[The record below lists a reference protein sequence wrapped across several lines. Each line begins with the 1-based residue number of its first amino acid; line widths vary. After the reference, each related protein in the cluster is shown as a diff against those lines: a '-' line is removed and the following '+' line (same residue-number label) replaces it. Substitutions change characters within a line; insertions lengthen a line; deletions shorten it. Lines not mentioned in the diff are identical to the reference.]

1 MSKLPPSYDAKT
13 REAHWQKRWEELGV
27 YHFRDDLPKAKTYV
41 IDTPPPTVSGVLHM
55 GHIFS
60 YTQADFIAR
69 YKRMR
74 GFDVFYPM
82 GFDDNGL
89 PTERLVEKTKN
100 VRGSAMKREDFVAL
114 CREVVKDAEDEFRK
128 LFTGVALSVDWNL
141 LYQTVSDEVTALS
154 QASFLDLVSKNECY
168 RDFRPGYWDWVDQ
181 TAIATAEIEEKE
193 LQGVQITIPFGIME
207 KDAKNSSFDALPKVH
222 VMTTRPELLGACVAL
237 MVHPDDKAKYE
248 GKLAVSPL
256 FNVIVPICF
265 DEKVDKEKG
274 TGFVMCCSWGDDTD
288 KEWIAK
294 HNLAWRP
301 LIGKDGRL
309 SSLRGAKSDEAIQ
322 FNAGRNG
329 GINQQN
335 CLNLAAANAAFAAL
349 ENSKLIRDVKNEN
362 SAKGKAIKLLEEAG
376 LLIPQGEKGE
386 LVIHK
391 TQMVK
396 CAERSGSA
404 IEIIPTSQWFVKL
417 TDKKEALKKKGAE
430 VNWNPPHMKI
440 RLDQWIDGLKE
451 DWCISRQRFF
461 GVPFP
466 VWYDKDGKAMYAD
479 PSQLPVDP
487 LRDKPKGYE
496 NIELTPDVDVMDT
509 WATSSIT
516 PYINAKGFGNNSN
529 PESPVPN
536 PKLLPADLRPQ
547 AHEIIRTWAFYTIA
561 KAHLHTNSI
570 PWKDIMISGWCLAA
584 DKTKMSKSKGNVVTP
599 VALIE
604 DKGADAVRYW
614 ASTSRLATD
623 TAFSED
629 LLKIGK
635 KLVGKIWNASNLIAQ
650 LPTTHN
656 PQPTTL
662 EELERWILS
671 RLHLAVVKA
680 TEAFDRLEY
689 CDARVAIE
697 NFFWNDFCDN
707 YLELVK
713 TRAYE
718 GNASAHT
725 TLQICLNTILRLFA
739 PFVPHVTEEVYSHL
753 FADKGSVHARGN
765 WPVATEYCYDAK
777 AERTGTAAVEILEII
792 RKTKSEANVSIK
804 FPVNQ
809 LVLKPLGEL
818 SFQALAGVLGDLK
831 SAGTVSQ
838 IVPMPPGLNAGTS
851 TKSGDFLVQ
860 VVLAEVA
867 QKTDEKTANAAGF
880 SVTSVSGNGDDREL
894 RAELQEAGNTLDA
907 EGLRYGVGT
916 VNAEVKEA
924 YKVAKVAMDKAGQ
937 EKGR

>member
-1 MSKLPPSYDAKT
+1 MITTLPKQYDPKIS
-13 REAHWQKRWEELGV
+13 EPHWQEKWEAMGV
-27 YHFRDDLPKAKTYV
+27 YAFRDDKPKAETFV

-89 PTERLVEKTKN
+89 PTERLVEKTKS
-100 VRGSAMKREDFVAL
+100 VRGSAMPRAEFVAL
-114 CREVVKDAEDEFRK
+114 CREVVKDAEAEFRK
-128 LFTGVALSVDWNL
+128 LFTGVALSVDWKQ
-141 LYQTVSDEVTALS
+141 LYQTVSERVIALS

-193 LQGVQITIPFGIME
+193 LQGVQITIPFGIMNAGE
-207 KDAKNSSFDALPKVH
+207 RKSFDELEKVH

-248 GKLAVSPL
+248 GKVAVSPL
-256 FNVIVPICF
+256 FNVIVPICA

-301 LIGKDGRL
+301 LIGKDGRIALDKTPIVL
-309 SSLRGAKSDEAIQ
+309 SNGTTMDVIQ
-322 FNAGRNG
+322 FRAGREG
-329 GINQQN
+329 GEVSSVTSGINGSHISSEN
-335 CLNLAAANAAFAAL
+335 CLDFAAAKEAFDKL
-349 ENSKLIRDVKNEN
+349 ENTKLIRDVKNEN
-362 SAKGKAIKLLEEAG
+362 SAKGKALKLLEEAD
-376 LLIPQGEKGE
+376 LLIPQGEKAE
-386 LVIHK
+386 KIIHK

-404 IEIIPTSQWFVKL
+404 IEIVPSSQWFVKL

-430 VNWNPPHMKI
+430 VTWHPQHMKI

-466 VWYDKDGKAMYAD
+466 VWYSKRDDEFGKPIYAD
-479 PSQLPVDP
+479 VLQLPIDP
-487 LRDKPKGYE
+487 TTTPPTGYSMDE
-496 NIELTPDVDVMDT
+496 VTPDIDVMDT
-509 WATSSIT
+509 WATSSISPQINTQGEGLGIRDWGLKSTDT
-516 PYINAKGFGNNSN
+516 PN
-529 PESPVPN
+529 PQSLKPN
-536 PKLLPADLRPQ
+536 PKLFPADLRPQ

-561 KAHLHTNSI
+561 KAHLHSDMI
-570 PWKDIMISGWCLAA
+570 PWKNIMISGWCLAA

-650 LPTTHN
+650 LPAA
-656 PQPTTL
+656 PTDGTVTEML
-662 EELERWILS
+662 DKWIIS
-671 RLHLAVVKA
+671 RLHIAVTKA
-680 TEAFDRLEY
+680 TNAFEEFEY

-697 NFFWNDFCDN
+697 DFFWNDFCDN

-713 TRAYE
+713 SRAYND
-718 GNASAHT
+718 GAGQASALT
-725 TLQICLNTILRLFA
+725 ALTLCLDAVLRLFA
-739 PFVPHVTEEVYSHL
+739 PFVPHVTEEIYAHL
-753 FADKGSVHARGN
+753 FVGKGSIHARGN
-765 WPVATEYCYDAK
+765 WPLTSDYAYDEAAEK
-777 AERTGTAAVEILEII
+777 AGSAALEVLEAV
-792 RKTKSEANVSIK
+792 RKAKSEAGVSIK
-804 FPVNQ
+804 TPV
-809 LVLKPLGEL
+809 EL
-818 SFQALAGVLGDLK
+818 LEVAENSGKIVDIEQVRGD
-831 SAGTVSQ
+831 
-838 IVPMPPGLNAGTS
+838 
-851 TKSGDFLVQ
+851 
-860 VVLAEVA
+860 VLAA
-867 QKTDEKTANAAGF
+867 ANAADLRQVINESLKNTGQTSLF
-880 SVTSVSGNGDDREL
+880 HVTVHLSV
-894 RAELQEAGNTLDA
+894 A
-907 EGLRYGVGT
+907 
-916 VNAEVKEA
+916 
-924 YKVAKVAMDKAGQ
+924 
-937 EKGR
+937 